1 MHGDGMHSACGMH
14 AALHARTPAPQVA
27 SGRLKRHVLKN
38 QDKLIEGVTNVT
50 RVDEDVKVRPP
61 APAHLAA

>member
-1 MHGDGMHSACGMH
+1 MH